1 MATNRKRPLSNDEV
15 EPDSHTIAKTLLK
28 GECRRTYRKQMR
40 PKDFKEH
47 GCSTNCL
54 GCEWIQNGL
63 YGLIGYRNHTDLC
76 RQRTEEASRRGY
88 LWDVTN
94 SQEWKKVKLAKED
107 QRKCKHLSG
116 KMQAQEPCAQQRSRP
131 WIVQTKNGRS
141 IWNPGEDNYEMR

>member
-76 RQRTEEASRRGY
+76 RQRMEEALRVETRIPLRCDELTKVKESEVSRRRPEKVQTS
-88 LWDVTN
+88 LWQDAGPRTLCSAKKSTLN
-94 SQEWKKVKLAKED
+94 CADQEWKK
-107 QRKCKHLSG
+107 HL
-116 KMQAQEPCAQQRSRP
+116 ESR
-131 WIVQTKNGRS
+131 R
-141 IWNPGEDNYEMR
+141 R